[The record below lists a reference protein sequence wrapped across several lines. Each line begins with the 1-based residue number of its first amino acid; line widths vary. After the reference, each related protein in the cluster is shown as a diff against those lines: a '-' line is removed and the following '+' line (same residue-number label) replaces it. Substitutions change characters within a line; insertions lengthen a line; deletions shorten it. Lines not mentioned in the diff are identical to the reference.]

1 MTAGAPREVLD
12 ALRALVEE
20 LTEAVRRLPVE
31 RQEADAEAGA
41 GADEAGGWTARQVL
55 AHLADFELVA
65 AVRVRMMLSVDHP
78 TLPAYGQ
85 EEFTD
90 RFAALE
96 TPAEA
101 LERLAVTRRA
111 TLRVLEAAT
120 AADWDRMG
128 THPERGEEPLRR
140 TMEMLAR
147 HDATH
152 LAQLRRAAGT

>member
-1 MTAGAPREVLD
+1 MTDGAGAPREVLD
-12 ALRALVEE
+12 ALRAHVDE
-20 LTEAVRRLPVE
+20 LTEAVRQLPAERL
-31 RQEADAEAGA
+31 EADAEAG
-41 GADEAGGWTARQVL
+41 EAEGGWTARQVL

-65 AVRVRMMLSVDHP
+65 AVRVRMMLSLDHP

-101 LERLAVTRRA
+101 LERLTVTRRA

-120 AADWDRMG
+120 PADWDREG
-128 THPERGEEPLRR
+128 THPQRGVEPLRR
-140 TMEMLAR
+140 TAEMLSR

>member
-1 MTAGAPREVLD
+1 VADTAGAAGGAARAGVLA
-12 ALRALVEE
+12 ALRRHVEE
-20 LTEAVRRLPVE
+20 LTRLVDALPAERLERPV
-31 RQEADAEAGA
+31 AE
-41 GADEAGGWTARQVL
+41 GWTARQVL

-65 AVRVRMMLSVDHP
+65 AVRVRVVLSVDRP

-90 RFAALE
+90 RFSALE

-101 LERLAVTRRA
+101 LERLTVTRRA

-120 AADWDRMG
+120 DADWERTG

-140 TMEMLAR
+140 TVEMLSR
-147 HDATH
+147 HDAAH
-152 LAQLRRAAGT
+152 LAQLRQAAGT

>member
-1 MTAGAPREVLD
+1 MTAGAGPGGPREVLD
-12 ALRALVEE
+12 ALRAHVDE
-20 LTEAVRRLPVE
+20 LTEAVRQLPAERL
-31 RQEADAEAGA
+31 EAGA
-41 GADEAGGWTARQVL
+41 GSAEAGGWTARQVL

-90 RFAALE
+90 RFSALE
-96 TPAEA
+96 TAAEA
-101 LERLAVTRRA
+101 LERLTVTRRA

-120 AADWDRMG
+120 EADWDRKG

-140 TMEMLAR
+140 TVEMLSR

-152 LAQLRRAAGT
+152 LAQLRRAAAT